1 MATPR
6 VYLKG
11 KVTKETYQ
19 NFIQTAFRI
28 TKNIMFVKELK
39 DADLEVDITELNGSL
54 DLRQHVILVIEKATT
69 ASNLQK
75 QSRKAVKHLQRNAKN
90 LRDRNTN

>member
-6 VYLKG
+6 IYLKG

-54 DLRQHVILVIEKATT
+54 DLRQHVRGVIEKAIA